1 MISTAQTGYDLFPP
15 GVARPTVVGN
25 FLLFIACFVFGS
37 TTAYATD
44 SRTIERMIEAT
55 EVDGQK
61 LDQEQREDQRK
72 LGKLYYHRFC
82 IHCHGAQGKG
92 DGSTAAYLSPSPRD
106 LSLGLFKFRSTSSN
120 TLPLDQDLIKT
131 IKRGIPGSA
140 MPAWD
145 GVFEEDV
152 VRALVEYIKLFSS
165 RFQFASPDFIFESGL
180 QPPYNALS
188 VETGQRLYRELRC
201 VRCHGEKG
209 EKHGEV
215 VPGNDIHHA
224 LVYDLRKPG
233 FYKAGASAKEIVNT
247 LATGM
252 DGTPMSAYDYLADE
266 ERWHLAHFLQ
276 SRFIQAPSDAPVAT
290 LAGEIVSTRVQEH
303 LDIKFSNS
311 IWTKANKI
319 DVPLFGFKARQFP
332 RKMLTV
338 QSVHNEKKIAF
349 KLTWKDLSANKRISA
364 DDFYLDSVALQFPMV
379 PSSLLELPFWGM
391 GEKGKPVNIWH
402 WKADGR
408 QFVGEESGRSIP
420 ASTKGNSS
428 ALDPFRESAVE
439 EINAA
444 GFGTLSVQTLED
456 QQLEGQGRWVRGQWE
471 VIFLRDLKT
480 SSPNDAG
487 FESPGNSYFSLALW
501 DGRKLDRNA
510 SKRISLWQKLILR

>member
-1 MISTAQTGYDLFPP
+1 
-15 GVARPTVVGN
+15 
-25 FLLFIACFVFGS
+25 
-37 TTAYATD
+37 
-44 SRTIERMIEAT
+44 MIEAT

-82 IHCHGAQGKG
+82 IHCHGLQGKG

-131 IKRGIPGSA
+131 IKRGIPGTA
-140 MPAWD
+140 MPAWG

-152 VRALVEYIKLFSS
+152 VGALVEYIKVFSS
-165 RFQFASPDFIFESGL
+165 RFQFANPDFIIESGL

-201 VRCHGEKG
+201 VRCHGDEG
-209 EKHGEV
+209 EKQGELRL
-215 VPGNDIHHA
+215 GNDVRLA

-233 FYKAGASAKEIVNT
+233 FYKASASAREIVNT

-276 SRFIQAPSDAPVAT
+276 SRFMQAPNETPVAT
-290 LAGEIVSTRVQEH
+290 LAGEIVSTRVQGH
-303 LDIKFSNS
+303 LDTQFSNS
-311 IWTKANKI
+311 IWTKANKME
-319 DVPLFGFKARQFP
+319 VPLFGFKTREFP
-332 RKMLTV
+332 RKMLSV

-349 KLTWKDLSANKRISA
+349 KLTWQDASANKRNPDSQ
-364 DDFYLDSVALQFPMV
+364 FYLDSVALQFPMKL
-379 PSSLLELPFWGM
+379 SSLLGLPFFGM
-391 GEKGKPVNIWH
+391 GEEGKPVNIWH

-408 QFVGEESGRSIP
+408 QLVGREPGRSIP
-420 ASTKGNSS
+420 ASTKENPS

-439 EINAA
+439 EINAE
-444 GFGTLSVQTLED
+444 GFGTLSVQSLED
-456 QQLEGQGRWVRGQWE
+456 QQLEGQGRWIGGQWE
-471 VIFLRDLKT
+471 VVFLRDLKT
-480 SSPNDAG
+480 SSPNDVG
-487 FESPGNSYFSLALW
+487 FLSPGESYLALALW
-501 DGRKLDRNA
+501 DGHKMDRNA